1 MDLVGGCSS
10 YICFEKIRFAIIY
23 VLQAI
28 RICLAC
34 NGCCLEVR
42 VQMDFGGNVRP
53 QIWMKG
59 FVSKNGRVKLVPAE
73 CSLATNRLMQMTK
86 VSTSWARYEVKRY
99 WGRNN

>member
-42 VQMDFGGNVRP
+42 VQMGLWRERSSPDMDERIRFQEWSCQARASRMFFGYKSIDADDKSEHELG
-53 QIWMKG
+53 
-59 FVSKNGRVKLVPAE
+59 
-73 CSLATNRLMQMTK
+73 SL
-86 VSTSWARYEVKRY
+86 
-99 WGRNN
+99 